1 MNMWE
6 AIVLIVVITSVA
18 KMVRGRHAR
27 IALSEHFGQSPT
39 QPPTVTTADQAALR
53 REVEDL
59 RNRIKVLERIVTDGR
74 QSQDLAAEIERLR

>member
-6 AIVLIVVITSVA
+6 AIVLIVIITSVA
-18 KMVRGRHAR
+18 KMIRGRHLR
-27 IALSEHFGQSPT
+27 IGPGDRFGQAAA
-39 QPPTVTTADQAALR
+39 QPPAADQAALR

-74 QSQDLAAEIERLR
+74 QRHDLADEIEALRDR